1 MATSLR
7 TGVKIFAIVLLPG
20 LLLGCGGGSTQAPT
34 VAPAAP
40 INLASAPQCSEL
52 LNSVRDTSVF
62 PPNVAIVS
70 ATFTPA
76 VAAAPATGN
85 TPAVAAVA
93 EHCNI
98 IGNINAGR
106 IGAQS
111 TPGGVPQIYAINFQA
126 RLPTNWN
133 GKFWMSGGGGSDG
146 SVPDTL
152 ANLNDGY
159 ATAANDSG
167 HSNATNSDPLAG
179 GSAAFGTDYQARV
192 DFAYNAIDLTTRT
205 AKALIA
211 TYYGRKSNFSYFQGC
226 SMGGREAMM
235 VSQRLPAYF
244 DGVVAGDPGFRI
256 TKVGV
261 WATYAGQQLA
271 SLATS
276 TGLISANGVPFANNT
291 FTDQDL
297 QLVSNA
303 ILTACDSLDGL
314 ADGLVNNSQA
324 CTTAVVSPVL
334 KALQCSGAKTAACL
348 TSGQIIAITNIYTAG
363 APNSKGVA
371 QYAPWMWDPGIAGC
385 TSATDCNTP
394 TATNINIGWRIWN
407 VGFYS
412 PTFVPNV
419 STTSNGALSFAS
431 LGGGA
436 IPLLFATPPILPA
449 PTANDG
455 LAKLIM
461 NINFDTLAQS
471 IFGTSAQFPI
481 SDTELLNV
489 DDTNLSPFQKHGG
502 KLIVYVGQ
510 TGGPFS
516 PQDLV
521 NWYNGMGTAMG
532 GKPQTFARL
541 FLVPGMGHC
550 GGGPATSTFDPFTP
564 IVNWVENG
572 VAPDSITGTAPTTGT
587 PWPGRT
593 RPLCPFPQ
601 YAHYNGT
608 GDVNVASNFTCQ

>member
-1 MATSLR
+1 MTRVLW
-7 TGVKIFAIVLLPG
+7 TGIKIALALYAIG
-20 LLLGCGGGSTQAPT
+20 LLLGCGGSTSAD
-34 VAPAAP
+34 VAPVP
-40 INLASAPQCSEL
+40 PVNLASAAACSEL
-52 LNSVRDTSVF
+52 INGVRDTSVF

-76 VAAAPATGN
+76 VAAVPATGT

-98 IGNINAGR
+98 VGKINAGR
-106 IGAQS
+106 VGAQS
-111 TPGGVPQIYAINFQA
+111 SPGVTQIYAINFQV

-133 GKFWMSGGGGSDG
+133 GRFWMSGGGGLDG
-146 SVPDTL
+146 SVPNTQT
-152 ANLNDGY
+152 NLNDGY

-167 HSNATNSDPLAG
+167 HSNAVNSDPLAG

-211 TYYGRKSNFSYFQGC
+211 TYYGSKPNYSYFQGF

-235 VSQRLPAYF
+235 VTQRFPSYF
-244 DGVVAGDPGFRI
+244 DGVVAGDPAFRI

-261 WATYAGQQLA
+261 WATYEAQQLA

-314 ADGLVNNSQA
+314 ADGMVNNSQA

-334 KALQCSGAKTAACL
+334 NTLQCAGAKTPACL
-348 TSGQIIAITNIYTAG
+348 TAGQITAITNIYTKG
-363 APNSKGVA
+363 APNSSGVA
-371 QYAPWMWDPGIAGC
+371 QYAPWMWDAGIAGC
-385 TSATDCNTP
+385 TSASDCSTP
-394 TATNINIGWRIWN
+394 TATNINFGWRLWN
-407 VGFYS
+407 LGFYNPS
-412 PTFVPNV
+412 FLPNV
-419 STTSNGALSFAS
+419 STTANGALNFAS

-436 IPLLFATPPILPA
+436 IPLVFATPPIVPA

-461 NINFDTLAQS
+461 NLNFDTFAQS
-471 IFGTSAQFPI
+471 IFGNSAQFPI
-481 SDTELLNV
+481 SNTALLNV
-489 DDTNLSPFQKHGG
+489 DDTNLSSFQKRGG
-502 KLIVYVGQ
+502 KLIVYTGQ
-510 TGGPFS
+510 SGGPFS

-521 NWYNGMGTAMG
+521 NWYNDMGTAMG

-541 FLVPGMGHC
+541 FLVPGMNHGT
-550 GGGPATSTFDPFTP
+550 GGPATSTFDPFTAV
-564 IVNWVENG
+564 VNWVEKG
-572 VAPDSITGTAPTTGT
+572 VAPDSITGTAPAAT
-587 PWPGRT
+587 PWPNRT
-593 RPLCPFPQ
+593 RPLCPYPK
-601 YAHYNGT
+601 YARYSGS
-608 GDVNVASNFTCQ
+608 GDINSANSFTCQ

>member
-7 TGVKIFAIVLLPG
+7 ARVKIFAIVLLPG

-40 INLASAPQCSEL
+40 INLASSAQCSEL
-52 LNSVRDTSVF
+52 VNSVRDTSVF

-70 ATFTPA
+70 ATFTPPVVA
-76 VAAAPATGN
+76 VPATST
-85 TPAVAAVA
+85 TPAIAAVA

-111 TPGGVPQIYAINFQA
+111 SAGVTQIYAINFQA
-126 RLPTNWN
+126 RLPTDWN
-133 GKFWMSGGGGSDG
+133 GKFWMSGGGGTDG
-146 SVPDTL
+146 SIPNTL
-152 ANLNDGY
+152 TNLNDGY

-167 HSNATNSDPLAG
+167 HSGTTNVDALAG

-205 AKALIA
+205 AKAMIA
-211 TYYGRKSNFSYFQGC
+211 TYYGRKSDFSYFQGC

-235 VSQRLPAYF
+235 VTQRLPAYF
-244 DGVVAGDPGFRI
+244 DGVVSGDPAFRI

-261 WATYAGQQLA
+261 WATYEGQQLA

-276 TGLISANGVPFANNT
+276 MGLISANGVPFANNT
-291 FTDQDL
+291 FTNQDL

-314 ADGLVNNSQA
+314 ADGLVNNPQA
-324 CTTAVVSPVL
+324 CTTAVVSPVIN
-334 KALQCSGAKTAACL
+334 ALQCSGAKTAACL
-348 TSGQIIAITNIYTAG
+348 TSGQITAITNIYTTG

-394 TATNINIGWRIWN
+394 TATNINTGWRSWN
-407 VGFYS
+407 VGSFS
-412 PTFVPNV
+412 SSFVPNV
-419 STTSNGALSFAS
+419 STTANGALNFAS

-449 PTANDG
+449 PTASDG
-455 LAKLIM
+455 LAKLLM

-471 IFGTSAQFPI
+471 IFGTSAQYPI
-481 SDTELLNV
+481 SDTALLNV

-502 KLIVYVGQ
+502 KLIVYIGQ

-521 NWYNGMGTAMG
+521 NWYSAMGTAMG
-532 GKPQTFARL
+532 GNPQTFARL

-550 GGGPATSTFDPFTP
+550 SGGPATSTFDPFSP

-572 VAPDSITGTAPTTGT
+572 VAPDSIIGTAPTAT

>member
-1 MATSLR
+1 
-7 TGVKIFAIVLLPG
+7 
-20 LLLGCGGGSTQAPT
+20 
-34 VAPAAP
+34 
-40 INLASAPQCSEL
+40 
-52 LNSVRDTSVF
+52 
-62 PPNVAIVS
+62 
-70 ATFTPA
+70 
-76 VAAAPATGN
+76 
-85 TPAVAAVA
+85 
-93 EHCNI
+93 
-98 IGNINAGR
+98 
-106 IGAQS
+106 
-111 TPGGVPQIYAINFQA
+111 
-126 RLPTNWN
+126 
-133 GKFWMSGGGGSDG
+133 MSGGGGSDG

-572 VAPDSITGTAPTTGT
+572 VAPDSITGTAPTAT